1 MHWRLT
7 RYKLSADKG
16 IKPQSCNRVRHIA
29 DSKVKVKMKS
39 ENRINKHDQACFLSK
54 KYPTKFIKNQG
65 NVINLCLSNYFFSS
79 VAECF

>member
-7 RYKLSADKG
+7 RYKLSADTG

-39 ENRINKHDQACFLSK
+39 ENRINKHDQACISNQIYQKSK
-54 KYPTKFIKNQG
+54 QSNQ
-65 NVINLCLSNYFFSS
+65 S
-79 VAECF
+79 VSE